1 MMGQTFHD
9 IRPLHQLSRGE
20 HGGTLEKPPE
30 NCGKMHFKFGWR
42 SVMFIAII
50 HNKVV

>member
-9 IRPLHQLSRGE
+9 IRPLHQLSRDE

-30 NCGKMHFKFGWR
+30 NGGKNALQIW
-42 SVMFIAII
+42 VAFIDV
-50 HNKVV
+50 HCNNS